1 MAHSRAIFQG
11 GPFFAF
17 PRVWRFLSGLWEGEN
32 GLPQALEALWKP
44 ETGLFPD
51 FWKACSSPPPKKK
64 PHVDPALTCIRNGP
78 RGDSWEGGV
87 GGASRSVQVAVR
99 QARCYQVTVLVRDP
113 VRLPPEL
120 QPAQVVVGDVL
131 NQADVDRAVRGQD
144 AVIIILG
151 TRNDLSPTTMMSE
164 GTRNIVAAMKS
175 YGIGKVVVCLSV
187 FLMWDLDKVPAKM
200 QPVTE
205 DHIRMQQ
212 ILKESGLDCVYV
224 MPPHIAGDQP
234 LTGDYTVTV
243 NTSSGSRV
251 ISKHDLG
258 HFFLKCLTTSEYDGK
273 NVYLSRH
280 YSKK

>member
-1 MAHSRAIFQG
+1 MEGSCAPGGSAAAAYKKIVIFG
-11 GPFFAF
+11 ATGMT
-17 PRVWRFLSGLWEGEN
+17 GLAT
-32 GLPQALEALWKP
+32 LAQALEA
-44 ETGLFPD
+44 G
-51 FWKACSSPPPKKK
+51 
-64 PHVDPALTCIRNGP
+64 
-78 RGDSWEGGV
+78 
-87 GGASRSVQVAVR
+87 
-99 QARCYQVTVLVRDP
+99 YQVTVLIRDP

-131 NQADVDRAVRGQD
+131 NPADVDRAVRGQD

-175 YGIGKVVVCLSV
+175 YGISKVVVCLSA
-187 FLMWDLDKVPAKM
+187 FLMWDPDKVPAKM

-280 YSKK
+280 YSKE

>member
-1 MAHSRAIFQG
+1 MEGSCAPGGPAAAACKKIAIFG
-11 GPFFAF
+11 ATGMT
-17 PRVWRFLSGLWEGEN
+17 GLAT
-32 GLPQALEALWKP
+32 LAQALEA
-44 ETGLFPD
+44 G
-51 FWKACSSPPPKKK
+51 
-64 PHVDPALTCIRNGP
+64 
-78 RGDSWEGGV
+78 
-87 GGASRSVQVAVR
+87 
-99 QARCYQVTVLVRDP
+99 YQVTVLVRDP
-113 VRLPPEL
+113 VRLPPDL

-131 NQADVDRAVRGQD
+131 NRADVDRAVRGQD

-175 YGIGKVVVCLSV
+175 CGISKVVACLSA
-187 FLMWDLDKVPAKM
+187 FLMWDLDKVPARL

-212 ILKESGLDCVYV
+212 ILKESGLDCIYV

-234 LTGDYTVTV
+234 LTGNYTVTV
-243 NTSSGSRV
+243 NTSSGARV

-280 YSKK
+280 YSKE

>member
-1 MAHSRAIFQG
+1 MADQCRPLARLGRELRAARGRLARKNYGGAVQLFSAGWAPAARRRRDAMEGSRAPGGSAAAACKKIAIFG
-11 GPFFAF
+11 ATGMT
-17 PRVWRFLSGLWEGEN
+17 GLAT
-32 GLPQALEALWKP
+32 LAQALEA
-44 ETGLFPD
+44 
-51 FWKACSSPPPKKK
+51 
-64 PHVDPALTCIRNGP
+64 
-78 RGDSWEGGV
+78 
-87 GGASRSVQVAVR
+87 
-99 QARCYQVTVLVRDP
+99 
-113 VRLPPEL
+113 
-120 QPAQVVVGDVL
+120 AQVVVGDVL
-131 NQADVDRAVRGQD
+131 NRADVDRAVRGQD

-175 YGIGKVVVCLSV
+175 CGISKVVVCLSA

-234 LTGDYTVTV
+234 LTGDYTITV

-280 YSKK
+280 YSKE